1 MTDMEIVCIDKQ
13 TFEELRERFCKLEE
27 KVTRICRPVED
38 LGLKKWL
45 DNQEVCEVLRISKKT
60 LQVYR
65 DKGILPY
72 SRIKHKIFFKTED
85 VHKLLESNYHLLER
99 KDPRVDVLF
108 QGLDNME
115 RLIEAMEDTPKSAF
129 YGERFLTDEELSKI
143 LRVSRR
149 TLQEYRTLGVVPY
162 YLVQGKALYKESDIL
177 KILEDAYKRCRE
189 DMRWV

>member
-1 MTDMEIVCIDKQ
+1 M
-13 TFEELRERFCKLEE
+13 
-27 KVTRICRPVED
+27 
-38 LGLKKWL
+38 
-45 DNQEVCEVLRISKKT
+45 S
-60 LQVYR
+60 
-65 DKGILPY
+65 
-72 SRIKHKIFFKTED
+72 
-85 VHKLLESNYHLLER
+85 YHFLER

-115 RLIEAMEDTPKSAF
+115 RLIATMEDIPRSAF
-129 YGERFLTDEELSKI
+129 HGERFLTDEELSKI

-177 KILEDAYKRCRE
+177 KILDDAYKRCRE